1 MGFSGILILLDI
13 LVPTSHPGSDT
24 SAVTEST
31 HLCLTQCCASQM
43 VNNPNLPL
51 FEYEE
56 PLDILEG
63 PGPTFVYSSLVLA
76 FQIALVWHR
85 AYLRQCHSCMY
96 YGNNIL
102 WITACAYHLVTTYH
116 TYHIRGFH
124 THVDGTLFLEYCTMI
139 LHVPA
144 LIGVGLVLNTLFMGF
159 TAVPPIFIVFYQVA
173 AAAIVLSSQ
182 VFIDDKH

>member
-1 MGFSGILILLDI
+1 
-13 LVPTSHPGSDT
+13 
-24 SAVTEST
+24 
-31 HLCLTQCCASQM
+31 
-43 VNNPNLPL
+43 
-51 FEYEE
+51 
-56 PLDILEG
+56 
-63 PGPTFVYSSLVLA
+63 
-76 FQIALVWHR
+76 
-85 AYLRQCHSCMY
+85 MY

-102 WITACAYHLVTTYH
+102 WIAVCAYHLATTYH

-182 VFIDDKH
+182 VYSTLTNAHLTNCAPDSISKRMVQILKDRS